1 MTNNFNIIRKVR
13 VAVPFDNNALT
24 SATEAVA
31 TVNGAYVTS
40 SGNQYSSGQ
49 R

>member
-1 MTNNFNIIRKVR
+1 MTNNFNIIGKVR
-13 VAVPFDNNALT
+13 VAVLFNNNALT

-31 TVNGAYVTS
+31 AVSGTYVTS

-49 R
+49 W